1 MFNIHAIGVFT
12 FNTFANVLSSFFLY
26 SFVFLSFLCGG
37 RIVARD
43 WAFPLLSSIIIK
55 SYPLQYSL
63 QRRKRNELRGCA
75 RDPQKKGKENYAFEI
90 IIFILRPQIPR
101 VICGLCQKGT
111 RRSIKESL
119 IDGYEFNC
127 ERAKA

>member
-1 MFNIHAIGVFT
+1 MRRAHRRPRLGI
-12 FNTFANVLSSFFLY
+12 SSLNN
-26 SFVFLSFLCGG
+26 
-37 RIVARD
+37 
-43 WAFPLLSSIIIK
+43 

-75 RDPQKKGKENYAFEI
+75 RDPPREGKENYAFEI
-90 IIFILRPQIPR
+90 IIFIGSPQIPR